1 MSMSKI
7 NKIVKYLE
15 FKCLD
20 NEMQIEEIKKIK
32 QAIIEQNEIA
42 IAISVGRLQAIINLE
57 SVDFQKYEK
66 VLEIEEILLE
76 QKKNEIIN
84 QANSFEDM
92 DVSIKAYKI
101 LKDTRVK
108 KCNLT
113 NFN

>member
-7 NKIVKYLE
+7 NKIVKHLE

-42 IAISVGRLQAIINLE
+42 IAISLGKLEMMINIE
-57 SVDFQKYEK
+57 SSDFQKYEK

-76 QKKNEIIN
+76 QNEMKN
-84 QANSFEDM
+84 QSNSFEDM
-92 DVSIKAYKI
+92 DLSIKAYCV
-101 LKDTRVK
+101 LKDKRIK
-108 KCNLT
+108 ECSLT
-113 NFN
+113 NLN

>member
-42 IAISVGRLQAIINLE
+42 IAISLGKLEMMINIE
-57 SVDFQKYEK
+57 SKDFQKYEK

-76 QKKNEIIN
+76 QNEMKN
-84 QANSFEDM
+84 QSNSFEDM
-92 DVSIKAYKI
+92 DLSIKAYSVLREKRI
-101 LKDTRVK
+101 K
-108 KCNLT
+108 KCSLT
-113 NFN
+113 NLN

>member
-42 IAISVGRLQAIINLE
+42 IAISIGKLELLINIE
-57 SVDFQKYEK
+57 SSDFQKYEK

-76 QKKNEIIN
+76 QNEIKN
-84 QANSFEDM
+84 QSNSFEDM
-92 DVSIKAYKI
+92 DLSIKAYRV
-101 LKDTRVK
+101 LKNKRIK
-108 KCNLT
+108 NCSLT
-113 NFN
+113 NLN